1 MIKAEALSK
10 HFDVYEREAG
20 FLGSLRA
27 LFRRETSVVKAVDGI
42 SFEIAEGEMVGL
54 LGANGAG
61 KTTTLKLLSGL
72 LHPSGGELSVAGFA
86 PKRRQR
92 EFLSRIAFVMGH
104 KEQLTWDLTAAD
116 SFLVNQAI
124 YDIPDGVYRQRLAEL
139 IELLALDGLLDRQV
153 RKLSLG
159 ERMKCELAAAL
170 LHQPSVL
177 FLDEPTLGLD
187 VNTQRAIRSFIA
199 AYNRRL
205 GATVILTS
213 HYMADVTALVERV
226 VVIDEGQILFD
237 GRLRD
242 LAARLAPRKI
252 LRLQLLQP
260 QSEDSLGRF
269 AELRSCEDLEVEFLV
284 ERDAVAQVT
293 ALLLEALPVADIA
306 IEEVPIEDVIG
317 QLFQSGDKL
326 LATPGTAAP

>member
-1 MIKAEALSK
+1 MIKAESLSK
-10 HFDVYEREAG
+10 HFEVHEREAG
-20 FLGSLRA
+20 FLSSLGA
-27 LFRRETSVVKAVDGI
+27 LFRRETSLVKAVDGV
-42 SFEIAEGEMVGL
+42 SFDIAAGEMVGL

-61 KTTTLKLLSGL
+61 KTTTLKMLSGL
-72 LHPSGGELSVAGFA
+72 LHPSGGTLSVAGFA

-92 EFLSRIAFVMGH
+92 EFLAQIAFVMGQ
-104 KEQLTWDLTAAD
+104 KEQLAWDLTAAD

-124 YDIPDGVYRQRLAEL
+124 YDIPEAPYRERLGEL
-139 IELLALDGLLDRQV
+139 SDLLGLDGLLNRQV

-170 LHQPSVL
+170 LHRPSVL

-187 VNTQRAIRSFIA
+187 VNTQRAIRAFIA
-199 AYNRRL
+199 AYNRRF

-226 VVIDEGQILFD
+226 IVIDDGKILFD

-242 LAARLAPRKI
+242 LASRLAPCKI

-260 QSEDSLGRF
+260 QSEESLRSF
-269 AELRSCEDLEVEFLV
+269 AALRSCDDLEVEFLV

-293 ALLLEALPVADIA
+293 ARILEALPVADIA

-317 QLFQSGDKL
+317 ELFQSGR
-326 LATPGTAAP
+326 ASIAADETVQA

>member
-1 MIKAEALSK
+1 MIEAESLSK
-10 HFDVYEREAG
+10 DFEVHEREAG
-20 FLGSLRA
+20 FLGSLGA
-27 LFRRETSVVKAVDGI
+27 LFRRETGLVKAVDGL
-42 SFEIAEGEMVGL
+42 SFRIEAGEMVGL

-72 LHPSGGELSVAGFA
+72 LHPTGGTVSVAGFA

-92 EFLSRIAFVMGH
+92 AFLSRIAFVMGQ
-104 KEQLTWDLTAAD
+104 KEQLAWDLTAAD
-116 SFLVNQAI
+116 SFLVNRAI
-124 YDIPDGVYRQRLAEL
+124 YDIPEATYRERLAEL
-139 IELLALDGLLDRQV
+139 SELLGLDGLLDRQV

-170 LHQPSVL
+170 LHRPSVL

-187 VNTQRAIRSFIA
+187 VNTQQAVRAFIA
-199 AYNRRL
+199 AYNRRF

-226 VVIDEGQILFD
+226 IVVDGGRLLFD

-242 LAARLAPRKI
+242 LAARLAPRKV

-260 QSEDSLGRF
+260 QSEETLRRF
-269 AELRSCEDLEVEFLV
+269 AALRACDDLEVEFLV
-284 ERDAVAQVT
+284 ERDAVAET
-293 ALLLEALPVADIA
+293 AARLLDALPVADIG
-306 IEEVPIEDVIG
+306 IEEVPIEEIVG
-317 QLFQSGDKL
+317 QLFRSGR
-326 LATPGTAAP
+326 ASRPA